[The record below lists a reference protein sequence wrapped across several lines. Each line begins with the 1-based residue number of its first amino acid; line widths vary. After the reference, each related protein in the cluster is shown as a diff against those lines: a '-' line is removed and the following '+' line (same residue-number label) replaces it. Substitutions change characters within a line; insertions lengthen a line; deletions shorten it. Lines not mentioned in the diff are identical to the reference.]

1 MKDSVE
7 TIKKR
12 GRSSILHKLANPSGD
27 SSSDSSSSTGL
38 TSEDEVITKE
48 AIIHYGDELTELS
61 HSLEVISIE
70 SRCCNERDL
79 VGMDFSSVRNLR
91 KLIVGDECCANVE
104 EVVLVGLSMLE
115 RVEFGNQ
122 CCSEATGGL
131 FEVMECEKLR
141 SVVIGDGSFGSMQ
154 LAAFVSESL
163 SSL

>member
-12 GRSSILHKLANPSGD
+12 GRSSILRKLANPSGD

-38 TSEDEVITKE
+38 TSEDEVIAKE
-48 AIIHYGDELTELS
+48 ATIHYGDELTELS

-79 VGMDFSSVRNLR
+79 VGMDFSSVSNLR

-131 FEVMECEKLR
+131 FEVMECKKLR

>member
-38 TSEDEVITKE
+38 TSEDEVIAKE
-48 AIIHYGDELTELS
+48 ATIHYGDELTELS
-61 HSLEVISIE
+61 HSLEVINIE

-79 VGMDFSSVRNLR
+79 VGMDFSSASNLR
-91 KLIVGDECCANVE
+91 KLTVGDECCANVE

-131 FEVMECEKLR
+131 LKVMECEKLR

-154 LAAFVSESL
+154 LVAFVGESF
-163 SSL
+163 SSP

>member
-7 TIKKR
+7 RIKKR
-12 GRSSILHKLANPSGD
+12 GRSSILRKLANPTGH
-27 SSSDSSSSTGL
+27 SSSDSSSSKGP

-48 AIIHYGDELTELS
+48 ATIHHGDELTELS
-61 HSLEVISIE
+61 HSLEVINIE

-79 VGMDFSSVRNLR
+79 VGIDFSSARNLR

-104 EVVLVGLSMLE
+104 EVVLVGLNKLE

-131 FEVMECEKLR
+131 FEVMECKKLR
-141 SVVIGDGSFGSMQ
+141 SVVIGDGSFGNMQ
-154 LAAFVSESL
+154 LAAFVGESL

>member
-12 GRSSILHKLANPSGD
+12 GRSSILRKLANPSGD
-27 SSSDSSSSTGL
+27 ASSDSSSSTGL
-38 TSEDEVITKE
+38 TSEDEVIAKE
-48 AIIHYGDELTELS
+48 ATIHYGDELTELS
-61 HSLEVISIE
+61 HSLEVINIE
-70 SRCCNERDL
+70 SHCCNERDL
-79 VGMDFSSVRNLR
+79 LEVDFSSVRNLR
-91 KLIVGDECCANVE
+91 KLIVGDDCCANVQ
-104 EVVLVGLSMLE
+104 EVGLVGLSLLE

-131 FEVMECEKLR
+131 LKVMECKKLR

>member
-1 MKDSVE
+1 ME

-12 GRSSILHKLANPSGD
+12 GRSSILRKLANPSGD

-38 TSEDEVITKE
+38 TSEDEVIAKE

-79 VGMDFSSVRNLR
+79 VGMDFSSASNLR

-131 FEVMECEKLR
+131 FEVMECKKLR

>member
-12 GRSSILHKLANPSGD
+12 GRSSILRKLANPSGD
-27 SSSDSSSSTGL
+27 ASSDSSSSTGL
-38 TSEDEVITKE
+38 TSEEEVITKE

-79 VGMDFSSVRNLR
+79 VGMDFSSVSNLR

-104 EVVLVGLSMLE
+104 EVVLVGLSVLE

-131 FEVMECEKLR
+131 FEVMECKKLR

-154 LAAFVSESL
+154 LVAFVGESF
-163 SSL
+163 SSP

>member
-12 GRSSILHKLANPSGD
+12 GRSSILRKLANPSGD
-27 SSSDSSSSTGL
+27 ASSDSSSSTGL

-79 VGMDFSSVRNLR
+79 VGMDFSSVSNLR

-104 EVVLVGLSMLE
+104 EVVLVGLSVLE

>member
-27 SSSDSSSSTGL
+27 ASSDSSSSTGL
-38 TSEDEVITKE
+38 TSEDEVIAKE
-48 AIIHYGDELTELS
+48 ATIHYGDELTELS
-61 HSLEVISIE
+61 HSLEVINIE
-70 SRCCNERDL
+70 SHCCNERDL
-79 VGMDFSSVRNLR
+79 LEVDFSSVRNLR
-91 KLIVGDECCANVE
+91 KLIVGDDCCANVQ
-104 EVVLVGLSMLE
+104 EVGLVGLSLLE

-131 FEVMECEKLR
+131 LKVMECEKLR

-154 LAAFVSESL
+154 LVAFVGESF
-163 SSL
+163 SSP

>member
-12 GRSSILHKLANPSGD
+12 GRSSILRKLANPSGD

-38 TSEDEVITKE
+38 TSEDEVIAKE
-48 AIIHYGDELTELS
+48 ATIHYGDELTELS

-79 VGMDFSSVRNLR
+79 VGMDFSSVSNLR

-104 EVVLVGLSMLE
+104 EVVLVGLSVLE